1 MTRIL
6 GIIGGMGPEAT
17 VDFMDKIIKA
27 TPAGD
32 DCDHIHMIVDN
43 NPQVPSRV
51 KAILDS
57 GESPAPVLVEM
68 ARQLERYGA
77 DFLAMPCNSA
87 HYYYEDIKK
96 SVKIPVLNIIECTR
110 TRILNAI
117 PGIKAIGLLASTAV
131 LVTQLYHRTF
141 EADNIKLLTP
151 PENLQQNLMK
161 VIFAVKAN
169 KIDAE
174 LLKETR
180 RIASEL
186 IERGAQ
192 GLILGCTE
200 LSVLARDIRDFS
212 VPAFDPAQILAE
224 EVVRIAK
231 SQDVPG

>member
-1 MTRIL
+1 MMRIL

-51 KAILDS
+51 KAILGA

-68 ARQLERYGA
+68 ARQMERYGA

-96 SVKIPVLNIIECTR
+96 AVKIPVLNIIECTR
-110 TRILNAI
+110 IRILNAI

-131 LVTQLYHRTF
+131 LVTQLYHRAF

-180 RIASEL
+180 RIANEL

-224 EVVRIAK
+224 EVVRIVK